1 MARSIKKG
9 PFVDAHVAKKIDIK
23 SAYPDKSIE
32 KLTRTFK
39 LDRTAKGS
47 VSVTDDFRFS
57 KAGIFETAITTRS
70 SVTVLA
76 NQDIILEKNGTKALL
91 KLNSFGKPFELSQ
104 TIIEEDAPAYTRIGI
119 RLKEKTSDGKIEVV
133 YCPQE

>member
-1 MARSIKKG
+1 
-9 PFVDAHVAKKIDIK
+9 
-23 SAYPDKSIE
+23 
-32 KLTRTFK
+32 
-39 LDRTAKGS
+39 
-47 VSVTDDFRFS
+47 
-57 KAGIFETAITTRS
+57 
-70 SVTVLA
+70 
-76 NQDIILEKNGTKALL
+76 LEKNGTKALL